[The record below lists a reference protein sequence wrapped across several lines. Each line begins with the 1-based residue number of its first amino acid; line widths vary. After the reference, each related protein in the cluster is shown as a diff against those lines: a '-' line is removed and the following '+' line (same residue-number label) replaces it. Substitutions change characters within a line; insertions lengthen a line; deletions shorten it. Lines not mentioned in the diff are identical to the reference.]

1 MAEISV
7 KLGNAFKI
15 RMPYDK
21 FNCYVFGN
29 FIEVNLKGQVI
40 FVTYKHY
47 KRPLY
52 MKKTSQ
58 LIEEFSTKTFVN
70 SFSLELLNATIGCP
84 STNVTVDKTGYW
96 IKVLLLPWKISR
108 ILSIIKDIDSSNL
121 AHCEVSQS
129 KHKTISGK
137 QKQTRLVKI
146 KDSFY

>member
-7 KLGNAFKI
+7 KLENAFKI

-21 FNCYVFGN
+21 FNCYIFGN

-52 MKKTSQ
+52 MKKMSQ

-70 SFSLELLNATIGCP
+70 SFSLELLNTTIGCP
-84 STNVTVDKTGYW
+84 STNVTVDKTGY
-96 IKVLLLPWKISR
+96 
-108 ILSIIKDIDSSNL
+108 
-121 AHCEVSQS
+121 
-129 KHKTISGK
+129 
-137 QKQTRLVKI
+137 
-146 KDSFY
+146 